1 MVRMWRRWLAALA
14 ALLIL
19 CCPLFADA
27 MAEDALVGT
36 FAERVVS
43 ALLPEEAE
51 ALAEGSEG
59 EAVSA
64 LQQRLAEL
72 GFLDERPDG
81 VYGRHT
87 ALAVEAFQR
96 VAGLDE
102 TGKADVDTLE
112 LLYSE
117 EAEGLEP
124 ETGPMVWIP
133 RTGKRYHSRERCS
146 GMKKP
151 SLVTVDE
158 ARRRGFTPCK
168 RCYS

>member
-1 MVRMWRRWLAALA
+1 MVRMWRRWLAVLV
-14 ALLIL
+14 ALLTL
-19 CCPLFADA
+19 TCPLCSAA
-27 MAEDALVGT
+27 TAEGG
-36 FAERVVS
+36 FFGEFMERAAS
-43 ALLPEEAE
+43 ALLAEEME
-51 ALAEGSEG
+51 ALAEGARGDE
-59 EAVSA
+59 VSA
-64 LQQRLAEL
+64 LQQRLVEL

-81 VYGRHT
+81 IYGRHT

-96 VAGLDE
+96 AAGLDE
-102 TGKADVDTLE
+102 TGEADVDTLE
-112 LLYSE
+112 LLYSD
-117 EAEGLEP
+117 EAEELEP